1 MKGASGHARDGRYDR
16 WGSLQGG
23 ANEAVMRDM
32 LEIGSAENSTT
43 WLHGK
48 LSRKEKVMRFGHR
61 VYKNGGSRVPTMK
74 EALTAL
80 AEIPRPTTA
89 ARHLPGTGRLH
100 AGDYQYQAQSRLPH
114 RPRLLPHGL

>member
-32 LEIGSAENSTT
+32 LEIGSAENFTT

-61 VYKNGGSRVPTMK
+61 VYKNGDSRVPTR

-80 AEIPRPTTA
+80 AEIPRRTTA
-89 ARHLPGTGRLH
+89 ARDRQGPVRRHAQVVRSRGSHLPG
-100 AGDYQYQAQSRLPH
+100 
-114 RPRLLPHGL
+114 